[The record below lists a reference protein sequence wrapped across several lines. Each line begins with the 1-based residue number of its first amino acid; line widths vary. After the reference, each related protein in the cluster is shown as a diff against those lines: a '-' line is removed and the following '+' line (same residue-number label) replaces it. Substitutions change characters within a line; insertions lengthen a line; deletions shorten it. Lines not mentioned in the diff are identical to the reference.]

1 MHSSCSRMGGAARGA
16 AKHAARAYKK
26 EVKKLGLAPHDGG
39 APWVD
44 QSPAEPGDPIRQ
56 NYYIYNSR
64 KPKWEPRTAGTQKAH
79 HVGGGQQLCKLAVYS
94 WNLDFMVPVPRVRKT
109 RMAAALRALEA
120 ATGIDRRARPLSSTT
135 ATVVVLQGC
144 LQEDLRV
151 MAERPRVRDNF
162 FMTDLRPA
170 KPALTTTMLVDRRLP
185 PSRVFRTGMARDAF
199 CVDVSMAAASA
210 PGGPRARRTIRLCT
224 THLDGGV
231 TKAEADP
238 TKTRTRTTPPTV
250 RPAQMR
256 RVAGLLKDGSTG
268 VAAGIAAGDFR
279 AVRDYDRTLP
289 ADLGLRDA
297 YLALG
302 GEEDAPGG
310 YTWGPQAPRR
320 PAQEGGGEE
329 RKKSLSLALVKG
341 KVGCARRDKV
351 CYFDGSGALRLLGF
365 HTFGAGLELPPVKAK
380 EARSMR
386 ELGYEKA
393 WITDRIGVM
402 AEFEVVAGPERR
414 E

>member
-26 EVKKLGLAPHDGG
+26 ELKKLGLAPTTEERHG
-39 APWVD
+39 
-44 QSPAEPGDPIRQ
+44 
-56 NYYIYNSR
+56 YYLKKWLRR

-79 HVGGGQQLCKLAVYS
+79 HVGGGQLCKLAVYS

-109 RMAAALRALEA
+109 RMTAALRALEA
-120 ATGIDRRARPLSSTT
+120 ATGIDRRARPLSGTT

-170 KPALTTTMLVDRRLP
+170 KPALLTTMLIDRRLP
-185 PSRVFRTGMARDAF
+185 PSRVFRVHYPETAMARDAF
-199 CVDVSMAAASA
+199 CVDVSMAAALA

-320 PAQEGGGEE
+320 PAQEGGGE
-329 RKKSLSLALVKG
+329 
-341 KVGCARRDKV
+341 D
-351 CYFDGSGALRLLGF
+351 GALRLLGF
-365 HTFGAGLELPPVKAK
+365 HTFGAGLELPPAKAK

-402 AEFEVVAGPERR
+402 AEFEVVADPERR